1 MHTVNLIQRQLWH
14 GFFDLQA
21 DLTCQFSFA
30 LTLVVMHS
38 FKHIFL
44 LWLSA
49 LGILSIANASP
60 VSMHI
65 ETLLQVRGH
74 KG

>member
-30 LTLVVMHS
+30 LTPGGDAFVQTHFSSLA
-38 FKHIFL
+38 
-44 LWLSA
+44 LSA
-49 LGILSIANASP
+49 GDSFDRKRFPSFRAF
-60 VSMHI
+60 
-65 ETLLQVRGH
+65 
-74 KG
+74 

>member
-1 MHTVNLIQRQLWH
+1 MPHVYKTLASACKGVFAGTERIAWHCRQ
-14 GFFDLQA
+14 QV
-21 DLTCQFSFA
+21 
-30 LTLVVMHS
+30 VVMYS
-38 FKHIFL
+38 LNHIFL
-44 LWLSA
+44 LWPSA

>member
-1 MHTVNLIQRQLWH
+1 MVSSN
-14 GFFDLQA
+14 LQA

-30 LTLVVMHS
+30 LTLVVLHS
-38 FKHIFL
+38 FNHIFL
-44 LWLSA
+44 LWPSA

-60 VSMHI
+60 VSMHFEI
-65 ETLLQVRGH
+65 LLQVRGH